1 MAIDFPASPSTN
13 DTHSHN
19 GLTWKYDGTTWVL
32 QATTNNNTFSGLTD
46 TPSSYTANKFVK
58 VNSGA
63 TALEFTDAPQNFT
76 SSTNK
81 TNVYNLQ
88 ASDIGNVIKMSSPS
102 SGTNLQLGIPD
113 LSSSLSYGDEVRIQN
128 GTDDYV
134 TVTTAATTVYW
145 GGGVN
150 ASSSIAVG
158 QEAFTTAGTYSWTC
172 PLGVSVVSAVVIGG
186 GGGGGNNRSTSSP
199 GGLGENFQS
208 GGGGALGWKNNIS
221 VIAGQTYAVVV
232 GPGGNGQT
240 SNLGGDGNYGSASY
254 FINTATLKAEGGGY
268 DTTHAAA
275 TYVGDG
281 GGDGGLCNGS
291 GGYKGGGGGAGGY
304 TGNGGNGGRGVG
316 TSGGGADPTSGSG
329 GGGAGGNGGT
339 TDGGGGAGGGV
350 GILGQGSSG
359 TATINQGGNGGNAGS
374 GGSNGDD
381 GESSTGTRGKGGEG
395 GAYGG
400 GGGAGNAGYSP
411 NQGRGGDG
419 ADGAV
424 RIIWGA
430 GRAYPSTLTTDQTPV
445 SGSTSSTGNRKIAG
459 YALITLTYIG
469 NNTWNIHG
477 DGVF

>member
-32 QATTNNNTFSGLTD
+32 QATTNNNTFSGLSD

-63 TALEFTDAPQNFT
+63 TALEFTDAPQRFT
-76 SSTNK
+76 TFTTK
-81 TNVYNLQ
+81 TNAYNLQ

-128 GTDDYV
+128 GTADYI

-150 ASSSIAVG
+150 SSSSTAVG
-158 QEAFTTAGTYSWTC
+158 QEAFTTPGSYSWTC
-172 PLGVSVVSAVVIGG
+172 PLGVSVVSAVVVGG
-186 GGGGGNNRSTSSP
+186 GGGGGNVRSTTTP
-199 GGLGENFQS
+199 GGLGFGFY
-208 GGGGALGWKNNIS
+208 GGTGGALGWKNNIS
-221 VIAGQTYAVVV
+221 VTPGQTYAVVV
-232 GPGGNGQT
+232 GDGGSRQT
-240 SNLGGDGNYGSASY
+240 NPLGGDGTPGTHSY
-254 FINTATLKAEGGGY
+254 FINTTTVKAEGGGVGGFNGGPS
-268 DTTHAAA
+268 

-281 GGDGGLCNGS
+281 GGEGGHG
-291 GGYKGGGGGAGGY
+291 GGYNNGCAGGGGAGGY
-304 TGNGGNGGRGVG
+304 TGDGGRGGSG
-316 TSGGGADPTSGSG
+316 TASPPNSGVGGAAAGGTGSSVS
-329 GGGAGGNGGT
+329 GGAGG
-339 TDGGGGAGGGV
+339 GGGV
-350 GILGQGSSG
+350 GILGQGSNGSG
-359 TATINQGGNGGNAGS
+359 ITGNAEGGPGGS
-374 GGSNGDD
+374 GGSD
-381 GESSTGTRGKGGEG
+381 GEG
-395 GAYGG
+395 GFNVTGSPMVTGQAGAGGGYGG
-400 GGGAGNAGYSP
+400 GGGMGSSGY
-411 NQGRGGDG
+411 NTAGRGGHG
-419 ADGAV
+419 AGGAV

-459 YALITLTYIG
+459 YSLITLTYIG

>member
-150 ASSSIAVG
+150 ASSTTGVG
-158 QEAFTTAGTYSWTC
+158 QEAFTTPGSYSWTC
-172 PLGVSVVSAVVIGG
+172 PLGVSVVSAVVVGG
-186 GGGGGNNRSTSSP
+186 GGGGGNVRSTTTP
-199 GGLGENFQS
+199 GGLGF
-208 GGGGALGWKNNIS
+208 
-221 VIAGQTYAVVV
+221 
-232 GPGGNGQT
+232 
-240 SNLGGDGNYGSASY
+240 
-254 FINTATLKAEGGGY
+254 
-268 DTTHAAA
+268 
-275 TYVGDG
+275 
-281 GGDGGLCNGS
+281 
-291 GGYKGGGGGAGGY
+291 
-304 TGNGGNGGRGVG
+304 GV
-316 TSGGGADPTSGSG
+316 
-329 GGGAGGNGGT
+329 
-339 TDGGGGAGGGV
+339 
-350 GILGQGSSG
+350 
-359 TATINQGGNGGNAGS
+359 
-374 GGSNGDD
+374 
-381 GESSTGTRGKGGEG
+381 
-395 GAYGG
+395 
-400 GGGAGNAGYSP
+400 
-411 NQGRGGDG
+411 
-419 ADGAV
+419 
-424 RIIWGA
+424 
-430 GRAYPSTLTTDQTPV
+430 
-445 SGSTSSTGNRKIAG
+445 
-459 YALITLTYIG
+459 
-469 NNTWNIHG
+469 
-477 DGVF
+477 